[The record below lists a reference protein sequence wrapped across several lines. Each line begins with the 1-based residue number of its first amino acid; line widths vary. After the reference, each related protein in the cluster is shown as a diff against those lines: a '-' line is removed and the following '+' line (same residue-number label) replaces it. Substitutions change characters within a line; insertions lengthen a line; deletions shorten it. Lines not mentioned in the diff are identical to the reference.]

1 MVYEYTKP
9 RAPIAAMFGS
19 PGPCYGLPNLCGSN
33 IHDPRS
39 VHGKAP
45 AYSFGIKHGKLS
57 DDCSPGPCHMPNK
70 KIYRDGADGT
80 PHYSLYARYRE
91 LSQFKTPGPG
101 AYSPEKA
108 GPSSHHH
115 HPAYPFGT
123 RHKHRK
129 SDNTPG
135 KNLIVILLRVCIKFW
150 NVLRLWGVS
159 LAGQGHFQTF
169 QPNST
174 PIGSCKLNAKTCFL

>member
-135 KNLIVILLRVCIKFW
+135 KNLIVILLRVQLRYLYKILKCTASMRSLSLRTRTFPYFSTKFDAD
-150 NVLRLWGVS
+150 RF
-159 LAGQGHFQTF
+159 LA
-169 QPNST
+169 N
-174 PIGSCKLNAKTCFL
+174 